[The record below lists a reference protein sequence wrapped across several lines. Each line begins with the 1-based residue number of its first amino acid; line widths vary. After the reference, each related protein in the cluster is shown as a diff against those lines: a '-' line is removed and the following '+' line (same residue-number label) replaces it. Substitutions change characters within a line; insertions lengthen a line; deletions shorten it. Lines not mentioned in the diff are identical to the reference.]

1 MRRSLPL
8 AVATLA
14 LVVSACGGD
23 DDTAAATTTTATSE
37 TGPSTTIGLPVA
49 SDECEDVPDPADYV
63 EGEIPPALRPCTPPT
78 DLVVQTIRPGTGH
91 AAQLGDRLIV
101 DFTGVRVEDG
111 SIFDSSYLRGVPTD
125 VELGA
130 ADGLAGLESRA
141 GRRPGRWAGET
152 RRPERPGVRR
162 DTSG

>member
-1 MRRSLPL
+1 M
-8 AVATLA
+8 ATLA
-14 LVVSACGGD
+14 LVVSACGSD
-23 DDTAAATTTTATSE
+23 DDTAIATTATTTTTTATSE
-37 TGPSTTIGLPVA
+37 TGPSISIGLPVA

-63 EGEIPPALRPCTPPT
+63 EGEIPPALRPCTPPA
-78 DLVVQTIRPGTGH
+78 DLVVRTIRPGTGH

-111 SIFDSSYLRGVPTD
+111 SIFDSSYLRGIPTD

-130 ADGLAGLESRA
+130 ADGLEGWNLGLVGAQAG
-141 GRRPGRWAGET
+141 GAGET